1 MPCLIEEDV
10 SATKTKIPLA
20 DAEAHAKR
28 FRDLFDGCY
37 ERWEFAGSIRRQRP
51 EVGDIDHVVIPKWIE
66 VPNDLFG
73 GTRSESAIF
82 VRARELGL
90 DRERKFFIRSAGDRR
105 ISVSFEKLPHELYC
119 CFAENWGPILAIR
132 TGSGD
137 FARCLVTRLRQRRHR
152 QHEGFL
158 YKVLDHCTGRFNE
171 SFGDG
176 QFGELVDC
184 PTEEAYFAAAGL
196 DAAAWPPTRREG
208 EPI

>member
-1 MPCLIEEDV
+1 M
-10 SATKTKIPLA
+10 STTKTKIPLA
-20 DAEAHAKR
+20 EAEAHAKR
-28 FRDLFDGCY
+28 FRDLFEGCY
-37 ERWEFAGSIRRQRP
+37 DRWEFAGSIRRKRP

-73 GTRSESAIF
+73 GMRVESAIAA
-82 VRARELGL
+82 RASELGL
-90 DRERKFFIRSAGDRR
+90 ERTLLIRSAGDRR
-105 ISVSFEKLPHELYC
+105 ISVTFEDVPHELYC
-119 CFAENWGPILAIR
+119 CFTENWGPILAIR

-158 YKVLDHCTGRFNE
+158 YKVLDRCTSRCNE

-176 QFGELVDC
+176 QFGDLVDC

-196 DAAAWPPTRREG
+196 DASAWPPTRREG
-208 EPI
+208 VPI